1 MFDPIESGC
10 KKKLV
15 ATSWAVVVLEDRMVN
30 CEMPKEPRNNQTT
43 ELTSQGRKA
52 HLEERDSLAI
62 ESQQHRTQLRV
73 PELVLKTFALQ
84 KPRV

>member
-1 MFDPIESGC
+1 MVKVDTHFTLSWAMFDPIESGC

-43 ELTSQGRKA
+43 EQTSQRKKGSPGRT
-52 HLEERDSLAI
+52 RFFSD
-62 ESQQHRTQLRV
+62 
-73 PELVLKTFALQ
+73 
-84 KPRV
+84 